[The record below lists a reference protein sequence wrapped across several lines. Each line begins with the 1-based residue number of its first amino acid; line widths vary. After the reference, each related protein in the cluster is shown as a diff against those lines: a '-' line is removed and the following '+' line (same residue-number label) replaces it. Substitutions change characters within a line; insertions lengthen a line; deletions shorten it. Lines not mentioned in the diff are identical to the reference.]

1 MAYNPYENVLK
12 VMDEAAQILGYS
24 ESDIE
29 PLKYPERELKVS
41 VPVVMD
47 DGSTRVFEGYRIQH
61 STSRGPAKGGI
72 RFHPAVNND
81 EVKALAAWMTFKC
94 AVVNIPYGGG
104 KGGVVCDP
112 HELSER
118 ELRAIT
124 RRFTAAIMP
133 LIGPDQDIPA
143 PDVGSNAAVMGWMM
157 DTYSMLK
164 GHCVHG
170 VVTGKPIELGGAL
183 GRNEATGRGVM
194 FTTRNIMKKMGME
207 MKGTDV
213 AVQGMGNVGS
223 ITAKLLH
230 QEGMK
235 VVAVSDV
242 SGGVYKKDGLD
253 IPAILAYLGKDR
265 KNLLSG
271 YEEEGMTRITNE
283 ELLELPVTV
292 LVPAALENQINGTNA
307 DKIQAKLIVEAANG
321 PTAAEADPILNDKG
335 VVCWSVT
342 DPAFGFRS
350 LEPKWDGVEKPVTV
364 DSPCTF
370 GYFAEIPD
378 NGNDAILNY
387 CRREHVTDPGASVQ
401 LLKPG
406 AYTLAVSVGRADGRP
421 LIALPLEN
429 GIDRVYPVGKIT
441 VAE

>member
-242 SGGVYKKDGLD
+242 SDGIYKKEGLD

-271 YEEEGMTRITNE
+271 YEEDGMTRITNE

-321 PTAAEADPILNDKG
+321 PTAAEADPILNEKG
-335 VVCWSVT
+335 VVIVPDILSNAGGVVVSYFEWVQNIQSVSWT
-342 DPAFGFRS
+342 EEEVNAK
-350 LEPKWDGVEKPVTV
+350 LERIMNNSFEAVYNIAQEKKVPLRT
-364 DSPCTF
+364 
-370 GYFAEIPD
+370 
-378 NGNDAILNY
+378 
-387 CRREHVTDPGASVQ
+387 
-401 LLKPG
+401 G
-406 AYTLAVSVGRADGRP
+406 AY
-421 LIALPLEN
+421 LIAV
-429 GIDRVYPVGKIT
+429 DRVVKAKKARAIWP
-441 VAE
+441 

>member
-242 SGGVYKKDGLD
+242 SGGIYKKDGLD

-335 VVCWSVT
+335 VVIVPDILSNAGGVVVSYFEWVQNIQSVSWT
-342 DPAFGFRS
+342 EEEVNAK
-350 LEPKWDGVEKPVTV
+350 LERIMNNSFEAVYNIAQEKKVPLRT
-364 DSPCTF
+364 
-370 GYFAEIPD
+370 
-378 NGNDAILNY
+378 
-387 CRREHVTDPGASVQ
+387 
-401 LLKPG
+401 G
-406 AYTLAVSVGRADGRP
+406 AY
-421 LIALPLEN
+421 LIAV
-429 GIDRVYPVGKIT
+429 DRVVKAKKARAIWP
-441 VAE
+441 

>member
-265 KNLLSG
+265 KNLLSV

-335 VVCWSVT
+335 VVIVPDILSNAGGVVVSYFEWVQNIQSVSWT
-342 DPAFGFRS
+342 EEEVNAK
-350 LEPKWDGVEKPVTV
+350 LERIMNNSFEAVYNIAQEKKVPLRT
-364 DSPCTF
+364 
-370 GYFAEIPD
+370 
-378 NGNDAILNY
+378 
-387 CRREHVTDPGASVQ
+387 
-401 LLKPG
+401 G
-406 AYTLAVSVGRADGRP
+406 AY
-421 LIALPLEN
+421 LIAV
-429 GIDRVYPVGKIT
+429 DRVVKAKKARAIWP
-441 VAE
+441 

>member
-41 VPVVMD
+41 VPVEMD

-104 KGGVVCDP
+104 KGGVICDP

-133 LIGPDQDIPA
+133 LIGPEQDIPA
-143 PDVGSNAAVMGWMM
+143 PDVGTNAAVMGWMM

-194 FTTRNIMKKMGME
+194 FTTRNIMKKLGME

-242 SGGVYKKDGLD
+242 SGGIYKEDGLD

-265 KNLLSG
+265 RNLLSG
-271 YEEEGMTRITNE
+271 YEEDGMSRITNE

-292 LVPAALENQINGTNA
+292 LVPAALENQINGSNA
-307 DKIQAKLIVEAANG
+307 DKIRAKLIVEAANG

-335 VVCWSVT
+335 VVIVPDILSNAGGVVVSYFEWVQNIQSVSWT
-342 DPAFGFRS
+342 EEEVNAK
-350 LEPKWDGVEKPVTV
+350 LERIMNNSFDAVYNIAQEKKVPLRT
-364 DSPCTF
+364 
-370 GYFAEIPD
+370 
-378 NGNDAILNY
+378 
-387 CRREHVTDPGASVQ
+387 
-401 LLKPG
+401 G
-406 AYTLAVSVGRADGRP
+406 AY
-421 LIALPLEN
+421 LIAV
-429 GIDRVYPVGKIT
+429 DRVVKAKKARAIWP
-441 VAE
+441 

>member
-47 DGSTRVFEGYRIQH
+47 GGSTRVFEGYRIQH

-242 SGGVYKKDGLD
+242 SDGIYKKEGLD

-271 YEEEGMTRITNE
+271 YEEDGMTRITNE

-321 PTAAEADPILNDKG
+321 PTAAEADPILNEKG
-335 VVCWSVT
+335 VVIVPDILSNAGGVVVSYFEWVQNIQSVSWT
-342 DPAFGFRS
+342 EEEVNAK
-350 LEPKWDGVEKPVTV
+350 LERIMNNSFEAVYNIAQEKKVPLRT
-364 DSPCTF
+364 
-370 GYFAEIPD
+370 
-378 NGNDAILNY
+378 
-387 CRREHVTDPGASVQ
+387 
-401 LLKPG
+401 G
-406 AYTLAVSVGRADGRP
+406 AY
-421 LIALPLEN
+421 LIAV
-429 GIDRVYPVGKIT
+429 DRVVKAKKARAIWP
-441 VAE
+441 

>member
-335 VVCWSVT
+335 VVIVPDILSNAGGVVVSYFEWVQNIQSVSWT
-342 DPAFGFRS
+342 EEEVNAK
-350 LEPKWDGVEKPVTV
+350 LERIMNNSFDAVYNIAQEKKVPLRT
-364 DSPCTF
+364 
-370 GYFAEIPD
+370 
-378 NGNDAILNY
+378 
-387 CRREHVTDPGASVQ
+387 
-401 LLKPG
+401 G
-406 AYTLAVSVGRADGRP
+406 AY
-421 LIALPLEN
+421 LIAV
-429 GIDRVYPVGKIT
+429 DRVVKAKKARAIWP
-441 VAE
+441 

>member
-133 LIGPDQDIPA
+133 LIGSDQDIPA

-242 SGGVYKKDGLD
+242 SGGIYKKEGLD

-321 PTAAEADPILNDKG
+321 PTAAEADPILNEKG
-335 VVCWSVT
+335 VVIVPDILSNAGGVVVSYFEWVQNIQSVSWT
-342 DPAFGFRS
+342 EEEVNAK
-350 LEPKWDGVEKPVTV
+350 LERIMNNSFEAVYNIAQEKKVPLRT
-364 DSPCTF
+364 
-370 GYFAEIPD
+370 
-378 NGNDAILNY
+378 
-387 CRREHVTDPGASVQ
+387 
-401 LLKPG
+401 G
-406 AYTLAVSVGRADGRP
+406 AY
-421 LIALPLEN
+421 LIAV
-429 GIDRVYPVGKIT
+429 DRVVKAKKARAIWP
-441 VAE
+441 

>member
-242 SGGVYKKDGLD
+242 SGGIYKKEGLD

-271 YEEEGMTRITNE
+271 YEEDGMTRITNE

-321 PTAAEADPILNDKG
+321 PIAAEADPILNEKG
-335 VVCWSVT
+335 VVIVPDILSNAGGVVVSYFEWVQNIQSVSWT
-342 DPAFGFRS
+342 EEEVNAK
-350 LEPKWDGVEKPVTV
+350 LERIMNNSFEAVYNIAQEKKVPLRT
-364 DSPCTF
+364 
-370 GYFAEIPD
+370 
-378 NGNDAILNY
+378 
-387 CRREHVTDPGASVQ
+387 
-401 LLKPG
+401 G
-406 AYTLAVSVGRADGRP
+406 AY
-421 LIALPLEN
+421 LIAV
-429 GIDRVYPVGKIT
+429 DRVVKAKKARAIWP
-441 VAE
+441 

>member
-170 VVTGKPIELGGAL
+170 VVTGKPIDLGGAL

-242 SGGVYKKDGLD
+242 SGGIYKKEGLD

-271 YEEEGMTRITNE
+271 YEEDGMTRITNE

-321 PTAAEADPILNDKG
+321 PTAAEADPILNEKG
-335 VVCWSVT
+335 VVIVPDILSNAGGVVVSYFEWVQNIQSVSWT
-342 DPAFGFRS
+342 EEEVNAK
-350 LEPKWDGVEKPVTV
+350 LERIMNNSFEAVYNIAQEKKVPLRT
-364 DSPCTF
+364 
-370 GYFAEIPD
+370 
-378 NGNDAILNY
+378 
-387 CRREHVTDPGASVQ
+387 
-401 LLKPG
+401 G
-406 AYTLAVSVGRADGRP
+406 AY
-421 LIALPLEN
+421 LIAV
-429 GIDRVYPVGKIT
+429 DRVVKAKKARAIWP
-441 VAE
+441 

>member
-335 VVCWSVT
+335 VVIVPDILSNAGGVVVSYFEWVQNIQSVSWT
-342 DPAFGFRS
+342 EEEVNAK
-350 LEPKWDGVEKPVTV
+350 LERIMNNSFEAVYNIAQEKKVPLRT
-364 DSPCTF
+364 
-370 GYFAEIPD
+370 
-378 NGNDAILNY
+378 
-387 CRREHVTDPGASVQ
+387 
-401 LLKPG
+401 G
-406 AYTLAVSVGRADGRP
+406 AY
-421 LIALPLEN
+421 LIAVN
-429 GIDRVYPVGKIT
+429 RVVKAKKARAIWP
-441 VAE
+441 

>member
-271 YEEEGMTRITNE
+271 YEKEGMTRITNE

-321 PTAAEADPILNDKG
+321 PTAAEADPILNEKG
-335 VVCWSVT
+335 VVIVPDILSNAGGVVVSYFEWVQNIQSVSWT
-342 DPAFGFRS
+342 EEEVNAK
-350 LEPKWDGVEKPVTV
+350 LERIMNNSFEAVYNIAQEKKVPLRT
-364 DSPCTF
+364 
-370 GYFAEIPD
+370 
-378 NGNDAILNY
+378 
-387 CRREHVTDPGASVQ
+387 
-401 LLKPG
+401 G
-406 AYTLAVSVGRADGRP
+406 AY
-421 LIALPLEN
+421 LIAV
-429 GIDRVYPVGKIT
+429 DRVVKAKKARAIWP
-441 VAE
+441 

>member
-41 VPVVMD
+41 VPVEMD
-47 DGSTRVFEGYRIQH
+47 DGSTRVFEGYRVQH

-104 KGGVVCDP
+104 KGGVICDP

-133 LIGPDQDIPA
+133 LIGPEQDIPA
-143 PDVGSNAAVMGWMM
+143 PDVGTNAAVMGWMM

-194 FTTRNIMKKMGME
+194 FTTRNIMKKLGME
-207 MKGTDV
+207 MKDTDV

-242 SGGVYKKDGLD
+242 SGGIYKKDGLD

-265 KNLLSG
+265 RNLLSG
-271 YEEEGMTRITNE
+271 YEEDGMSRITNE

-292 LVPAALENQINGTNA
+292 LVPAALENQINGSNA
-307 DKIQAKLIVEAANG
+307 DKIRAKLIVEAANG
-321 PTAAEADPILNDKG
+321 PTAAEADPILNEKG
-335 VVCWSVT
+335 VVIVPEILSYAGGVVVSYFEWVQNIQSVSWT
-342 DPAFGFRS
+342 EEEVNAK
-350 LEPKWDGVEKPVTV
+350 LERIMNNSFDAVYNIAQEKKVPLRT
-364 DSPCTF
+364 
-370 GYFAEIPD
+370 
-378 NGNDAILNY
+378 
-387 CRREHVTDPGASVQ
+387 
-401 LLKPG
+401 G
-406 AYTLAVSVGRADGRP
+406 AY
-421 LIALPLEN
+421 LIAV
-429 GIDRVYPVGKIT
+429 DRVVKAKKARAIWP
-441 VAE
+441 

>member
-41 VPVVMD
+41 VPVEMD
-47 DGSTRVFEGYRIQH
+47 DGSTRVFEGYRVQH

-104 KGGVVCDP
+104 KGGVICDP

-133 LIGPDQDIPA
+133 LIGPEQDIPA
-143 PDVGSNAAVMGWMM
+143 PDVGTNAAVMGWMM

-194 FTTRNIMKKMGME
+194 FTTRNIMKKLGME
-207 MKGTDV
+207 MKGIDV

-265 KNLLSG
+265 RNLLSG
-271 YEEEGMTRITNE
+271 YEEDGMSRITNE

-292 LVPAALENQINGTNA
+292 LVPAALENQINGSNA
-307 DKIQAKLIVEAANG
+307 DKIRAKLIVEAANG

-335 VVCWSVT
+335 VVIVPDILSNAGGVVVSYFEWVQNIQSVSWT
-342 DPAFGFRS
+342 EEEVNAK
-350 LEPKWDGVEKPVTV
+350 LERIMNNSFDAVYNIAQEKKVPLRT
-364 DSPCTF
+364 
-370 GYFAEIPD
+370 
-378 NGNDAILNY
+378 
-387 CRREHVTDPGASVQ
+387 
-401 LLKPG
+401 G
-406 AYTLAVSVGRADGRP
+406 AY
-421 LIALPLEN
+421 LIAV
-429 GIDRVYPVGKIT
+429 DRVVKAKKARAIWP
-441 VAE
+441 

>member
-242 SGGVYKKDGLD
+242 SGGIYKKEGLD

-271 YEEEGMTRITNE
+271 YEEDGMTRVTNE

-321 PTAAEADPILNDKG
+321 PTAAEADPILNEKG
-335 VVCWSVT
+335 VVIVPDILSNAGGVVVSYFEWVQNIQSVSWT
-342 DPAFGFRS
+342 EEEVNAK
-350 LEPKWDGVEKPVTV
+350 LERIMNNSFEAVYNIAQEKKVPLRT
-364 DSPCTF
+364 
-370 GYFAEIPD
+370 
-378 NGNDAILNY
+378 
-387 CRREHVTDPGASVQ
+387 
-401 LLKPG
+401 G
-406 AYTLAVSVGRADGRP
+406 AY
-421 LIALPLEN
+421 LIAV
-429 GIDRVYPVGKIT
+429 DRVVKAKKARAIWP
-441 VAE
+441 

>member
-94 AVVNIPYGGG
+94 AVVNIPYGG

-242 SGGVYKKDGLD
+242 SGGIYKKDGLD

-271 YEEEGMTRITNE
+271 YEEDGMTRITNE
-283 ELLELPVTV
+283 EPVTV

-321 PTAAEADPILNDKG
+321 PTAAEADPILNEKG
-335 VVCWSVT
+335 VVIVPDILSNAGGVVVSYFEWVQNIQSVSWT
-342 DPAFGFRS
+342 EEEVNAK
-350 LEPKWDGVEKPVTV
+350 LERIMNNSFEAVYNIAQEKKVPLRT
-364 DSPCTF
+364 
-370 GYFAEIPD
+370 
-378 NGNDAILNY
+378 
-387 CRREHVTDPGASVQ
+387 
-401 LLKPG
+401 G
-406 AYTLAVSVGRADGRP
+406 AY
-421 LIALPLEN
+421 LIAV
-429 GIDRVYPVGKIT
+429 DRVVKAKKARAIWP
-441 VAE
+441 

>member
-41 VPVVMD
+41 VPVEMD
-47 DGSTRVFEGYRIQH
+47 DGSTQIFEGYRVQH

-104 KGGVVCDP
+104 KGGVICDP

-133 LIGPDQDIPA
+133 LIGPEQDIPA
-143 PDVGSNAAVMGWMM
+143 PDVGTNAAVMGWMM

-194 FTTRNIMKKMGME
+194 FTTRNIMKKLGME

-265 KNLLSG
+265 RNLLSG
-271 YEEEGMTRITNE
+271 YEEDGMSRITNE

-292 LVPAALENQINGTNA
+292 LVPAALENQINGSNA
-307 DKIQAKLIVEAANG
+307 DKIRAKLIVEAANG

-335 VVCWSVT
+335 VVIVPDILSNAGGVVVSYFEWVQNIQSVSWT
-342 DPAFGFRS
+342 EEEVNAK
-350 LEPKWDGVEKPVTV
+350 LERIMNNSFDAVYNIAQEKKAPLRT
-364 DSPCTF
+364 
-370 GYFAEIPD
+370 
-378 NGNDAILNY
+378 
-387 CRREHVTDPGASVQ
+387 
-401 LLKPG
+401 G
-406 AYTLAVSVGRADGRP
+406 AY
-421 LIALPLEN
+421 LIAV
-429 GIDRVYPVGKIT
+429 DRVVKAKKARAIWP
-441 VAE
+441 

>member
-94 AVVNIPYGGG
+94 AVANIPYGGG

-242 SGGVYKKDGLD
+242 SGGIYKKEGLD

-271 YEEEGMTRITNE
+271 YEEDGMTRITNE

-321 PTAAEADPILNDKG
+321 PTAAEADPILNEKG
-335 VVCWSVT
+335 VVIVPDILSNAGGVVVSYFEWVQNIQSVSWT
-342 DPAFGFRS
+342 EEEVNAK
-350 LEPKWDGVEKPVTV
+350 LERIMNNSFEAVYNIAQEKKVPLRT
-364 DSPCTF
+364 
-370 GYFAEIPD
+370 
-378 NGNDAILNY
+378 
-387 CRREHVTDPGASVQ
+387 
-401 LLKPG
+401 G
-406 AYTLAVSVGRADGRP
+406 AY
-421 LIALPLEN
+421 LIAV
-429 GIDRVYPVGKIT
+429 DRVVKAKKARAIWP
-441 VAE
+441 

>member
-41 VPVVMD
+41 IPVEMD
-47 DGSTRVFEGYRIQH
+47 DGSTRVFEGYRVQH

-104 KGGVVCDP
+104 KGGVICDP
-112 HELSER
+112 HKLSER

-133 LIGPDQDIPA
+133 LIGPEQDIPA
-143 PDVGSNAAVMGWMM
+143 PDVGTNAAVMGWMM

-194 FTTRNIMKKMGME
+194 FTTRNIMKKLGME

-265 KNLLSG
+265 RNLLSG
-271 YEEEGMTRITNE
+271 YEEDGMSRITNE

-292 LVPAALENQINGTNA
+292 LVPAALENQINGSNA
-307 DKIQAKLIVEAANG
+307 DKIRAKLIVEAANG

-335 VVCWSVT
+335 VVIVPDILSNAGGVVVSYFEWVQNIQSVSWT
-342 DPAFGFRS
+342 EEEVNAK
-350 LEPKWDGVEKPVTV
+350 LERIMNNSFDAVYNIAQEKKVPLRT
-364 DSPCTF
+364 
-370 GYFAEIPD
+370 
-378 NGNDAILNY
+378 
-387 CRREHVTDPGASVQ
+387 
-401 LLKPG
+401 G
-406 AYTLAVSVGRADGRP
+406 AY
-421 LIALPLEN
+421 LIAV
-429 GIDRVYPVGKIT
+429 DRVVKAKKARAIWP
-441 VAE
+441 

>member
-41 VPVVMD
+41 VPVEMD
-47 DGSTRVFEGYRIQH
+47 DGSTRVFEGYRVQH

-104 KGGVVCDP
+104 KGGVICDP

-133 LIGPDQDIPA
+133 LIGPEQDIPA
-143 PDVGSNAAVMGWMM
+143 PDVGTNAAVMGWMM

-194 FTTRNIMKKMGME
+194 FTTRNIMKKLGME

-242 SGGVYKKDGLD
+242 SGGVYKNDGLD

-265 KNLLSG
+265 RNLLSG
-271 YEEEGMTRITNE
+271 YEEDGMSRITNE

-292 LVPAALENQINGTNA
+292 LVPAALENQINGSNA
-307 DKIQAKLIVEAANG
+307 DKIRAKLIVEAANG

-335 VVCWSVT
+335 VVIVPDILSNAGGVVVSYFEWVQNIQSVSWT
-342 DPAFGFRS
+342 EEEVNAK
-350 LEPKWDGVEKPVTV
+350 LERIMNNSFDAVYNIAQEKKVPLRT
-364 DSPCTF
+364 
-370 GYFAEIPD
+370 
-378 NGNDAILNY
+378 
-387 CRREHVTDPGASVQ
+387 
-401 LLKPG
+401 G
-406 AYTLAVSVGRADGRP
+406 AY
-421 LIALPLEN
+421 LIAV
-429 GIDRVYPVGKIT
+429 DRVVKAKKARAIWP
-441 VAE
+441 

>member
-41 VPVVMD
+41 VPVEMD
-47 DGSTRVFEGYRIQH
+47 DGSTRVFEGYRVQH

-94 AVVNIPYGGG
+94 AVVNIPYGG
-104 KGGVVCDP
+104 KGGVICDP

-133 LIGPDQDIPA
+133 LIGPEQDIPA
-143 PDVGSNAAVMGWMM
+143 PDVGTNAAVMGWMM

-194 FTTRNIMKKMGME
+194 FTTRNIMKKLGME

-265 KNLLSG
+265 RNLLSG
-271 YEEEGMTRITNE
+271 YEEDGMSRITNE

-292 LVPAALENQINGTNA
+292 LVPAALENQINGSNA
-307 DKIQAKLIVEAANG
+307 DKIRAKLIVEAANG

-335 VVCWSVT
+335 VVIVPDILSNAGGVVVSYFEWVQNIQSVSWT
-342 DPAFGFRS
+342 EEEVNAK
-350 LEPKWDGVEKPVTV
+350 LERIMNNSFDAVYNIAQEKKVPLRT
-364 DSPCTF
+364 
-370 GYFAEIPD
+370 
-378 NGNDAILNY
+378 
-387 CRREHVTDPGASVQ
+387 
-401 LLKPG
+401 G
-406 AYTLAVSVGRADGRP
+406 AY
-421 LIALPLEN
+421 LIAV
-429 GIDRVYPVGKIT
+429 DRVVKAKKARAIWP
-441 VAE
+441 

>member
-183 GRNEATGRGVM
+183 GRNEAPGRGVM

-335 VVCWSVT
+335 VVIVPDILSNAGGVVVSYFEWVQNIQSVSWT
-342 DPAFGFRS
+342 EEEVNAK
-350 LEPKWDGVEKPVTV
+350 LERIMNNSFEAVYNIAQEKKVPLRT
-364 DSPCTF
+364 
-370 GYFAEIPD
+370 
-378 NGNDAILNY
+378 
-387 CRREHVTDPGASVQ
+387 
-401 LLKPG
+401 G
-406 AYTLAVSVGRADGRP
+406 AY
-421 LIALPLEN
+421 LIAV
-429 GIDRVYPVGKIT
+429 DRVVKAKKARAIWP
-441 VAE
+441 